1 MANLLKTLFPHAST
15 MPRWVI
21 FLIDVTI
28 CGGSFVLAAL
38 LRFNFLINDS
48 FTYNLLLALPA
59 VLIPRIIFMI
69 QFRIY
74 AGIIRH
80 TTLEDAIR
88 VFYTV
93 FFSTSLIV
101 IVNAILS
108 RFNPTTGSL
117 IPLSIIIIDAFLS
130 LVLMSAFRLS
140 VKVLYIRINRP
151 NESIVTQYAIFGAG
165 EAGMIAKQKLEEAGK
180 ANSTRRVA
188 AFFDDDK
195 RKEYNYVDG
204 ITIFNFDRDFEQVI
218 KKFNISEVIISSQN
232 ITTARKQQIIEKCLE
247 FDINVRNVPPS
258 DRWINGE
265 LSINQLKQVRIDDLI
280 EREPIVLDKGAIAH
294 QLFQKTVM
302 ITGAAGSIGSEIAV
316 QILKQ
321 FNPQKLVLVDKSEVH
336 LYELDDLLAQALK
349 PGYKSKIEIVIGDIT
364 NEARMRNIYNTY
376 KPQVVYHAAAYKH
389 VPLMEDNPGEAIKV
403 NVGGTRMVADLA
415 VEFGVE
421 KFVMVSTDKAVNP
434 TNVMGASKRIAEI
447 YVQSLNTSLETVN
460 NHNPSHTKFITTR
473 FGNVL
478 GSSGSVIPRFRKQI
492 EEGGPITV
500 THPDITRY
508 FMTIPEA
515 CQLVLEAGNMG
526 KGGEIYIFDMGQSV
540 KIIDLAR
547 KMVKL
552 SGLKLGNDIQI
563 VFTGLRPGEKLRE
576 ELLADSESTLPTYH
590 PKIMIAKVRV
600 YDFEWSKK
608 QITHLLNLY
617 NTQNNE
623 YMVLKMKEI
632 VPEFVS
638 QNSVF
643 EELDYKQKPN
653 VDAVDQHSRFTL

>member
-1 MANLLKTLFPHAST
+1 MASLLKTLFPHSST

-21 FLIDVTI
+21 FLIDVAI
-28 CGGSFVLAAL
+28 CTGSFILASL
-38 LRFNFLINDS
+38 LRFNFLINES
-48 FTYNLLLALPA
+48 FSYNLIVALPV
-59 VLIPRIIFMI
+59 VLISRIVFMI

-88 VFYTV
+88 IFYTV
-93 FFSTSLIV
+93 FFSTALIV
-101 IVNAILS
+101 ILNPVLS
-108 RFNPTTGSL
+108 HFNQETTSL
-117 IPLSIIIIDAFLS
+117 IPVSIIIIDAFLS
-130 LVLMSAFRLS
+130 LVLMSAFRLTT
-140 VKVLYIRINRP
+140 KVLYIRINRP
-151 NESIVTQYAIFGAG
+151 HESTVTQYAIFGAG
-165 EAGMIAKQKLEEAGK
+165 EAGMIAKKKLEQAGK
-180 ANSTRRVA
+180 VNSTKKVA

-204 ITIFNFDRDFEQVI
+204 ITIYNFERDFEQTI
-218 KKFNISEVIISSQN
+218 KKFNITELIISSQELS
-232 ITTARKQQIIEKCLE
+232 TSRKQEVIEKCLE
-247 FDINVRNVPPS
+247 YDINVRNVPPA

-265 LSINQLKQVRIDDLI
+265 LSFNQLKQVRIDDLI

-294 QLFQKTVM
+294 QLFQKTILVS
-302 ITGAAGSIGSEIAV
+302 GAAGSIGSEICV

-321 FNPQKLVLVDKSEVH
+321 FNPQKLILVDKSEAQ
-336 LYELDDLLAQALK
+336 LYSLDDLLAHALK
-349 PGYKSKIEIVIGDIT
+349 PGYHNKIEIVIGDIT
-364 NEARMRNIYNTY
+364 DEARMRNIFNTY
-376 KPQVVYHAAAYKH
+376 KPSMVYHAAAYKH
-389 VPLMEDNPGEAIKV
+389 VPLMEDNPSEAIKV
-403 NVGGTRMVADLA
+403 NVGGTRLMADLA

-434 TNVMGASKRIAEI
+434 TNVMGASKRVAEI
-447 YVQSLNTSLETVN
+447 YVQSLDTYLNSTSSGT
-460 NHNPSHTKFITTR
+460 SKHTRFITTR

-478 GSSGSVIPRFRKQI
+478 GSSGSVIPKFRKQI

-526 KGGEIYIFDMGQSV
+526 KGGEIYIFDMGQSI

-547 KMVKL
+547 KMIKL
-552 SGLKLGNDIQI
+552 SGLKIGDDIQI
-563 VFTGLRPGEKLRE
+563 VFTGLRPGEKLKE
-576 ELLADSESTLPTYH
+576 ELLADQESTLPTYH

-608 QITHLLNLY
+608 QITHLINLY
-617 NTQNNE
+617 STQNNE
-623 YMVLKMKEI
+623 YIVLKMKEI

-638 QNSVF
+638 QNSVY
-643 EELDYKQKPN
+643 EELDYKQKSN
-653 VDAVDQHSRFTL
+653 IDTVTQHSKIK